1 MMAAAGTLVVLG
13 AMAATATAG
22 TPEVDKARVAQGQ
35 ELFGREWLPNDPRS
49 HGGDGLGPVYNDS
62 SCIACHNAGAPGGGG
77 PTSKNVDIVSAFSN
91 RQLVPP
97 PPPSGPGP
105 IARAF
110 RFLAGM
116 DDEPA
121 PTAPP
126 AAPAAPRAGK
136 PNLDELVKVH
146 AGFRTAR
153 SVVLHRFGTDAGY
166 DAWRD
171 KMIGTDQFFNPV
183 FSNLG
188 GDARAANE
196 MLLLR
201 SRIDMRGFQPQA
213 QFGEFTLVRSQRNPT
228 ALFGAGLLDA
238 IPESA
243 LIAASKETDKRFPEI
258 QGRISRQKDGRFGRF
273 GWKAQTPSLKDFVLT
288 ACAVELGLEVPDH
301 PQAGVPLSPKYK
313 SGGLDLTGPE
323 CGALES
329 YVRALPAPVR
339 RAATSPAEAAA
350 IAAGAKTFET
360 IGCAS
365 CHRPKLGPVAGLY
378 SDLLLHDMGP
388 ELGDTGAYGVFVP
401 DSSEGENTDE
411 IPTLDGPGEFAI
423 QAEALPVPA
432 TAPAEVAT
440 PAAVPAP
447 APTPAPATAPTAP
460 AAVVAVAAP
469 TAPFGV
475 QAVVP
480 GMPGRVEKPPKFGA
494 ARQEWRTPPLWG
506 VRDSGPYLHDGRAET
521 LDQAIAF
528 HGGQGEPT
536 ARRYF
541 QLAPKERLNLQA
553 FLKSLVAPTDQ
564 LARAGD

>member
-1 MMAAAGTLVVLG
+1 MMTAAGVLFALGTTVVR
-13 AMAATATAG
+13 AG
-22 TPEVDKARVAQGQ
+22 TAEIDRAKIAQGQ
-35 ELFGREWLPNDPRS
+35 ELFAREWMPNDPRS

-91 RQLVPP
+91 RAAMQQAAMVPSP
-97 PPPSGPGP
+97 APGP
-105 IARAF
+105 IARVF

-121 PTAPP
+121 PPAP
-126 AAPAAPRAGK
+126 AAAPRANK

-153 SVVLHRFGTDAGY
+153 SVVLHRFGTDPGY

-171 KMIGTDQFFNPV
+171 KMLGTDQFFGPV
-183 FSNLG
+183 FPGMG
-188 GDARAANE
+188 GDGQAAGE
-196 MLLLR
+196 MLR
-201 SRIDMRGFQPQA
+201 MRNRFDMRGFQPQA
-213 QFGEFTLVRSQRNPT
+213 QFGEFALVRSQRNPT
-228 ALFGAGLLDA
+228 ALFGAGLLDT

-243 LIAASKETDKRFPEI
+243 LIAASKEKDNRFPEI
-258 QGRISRQKDGRFGRF
+258 QGRISRQKDGRIGRF

-301 PQAGVPLSPKYK
+301 PQAGVPSSPTYK
-313 SGGLDLTGPE
+313 PKGLDLTGPE
-323 CGALES
+323 CDAPEA
-329 YVRALPAPVR
+329 YVRALPAPAR
-339 RAATSPAEAAA
+339 RATTSTTEAEA
-350 IAAGAKTFET
+350 IDAGAKTFEA

-365 CHRPKLGPVAGLY
+365 CHRPKLGPVEGLY

-401 DSSEGENTDE
+401 DSAEDENNE
-411 IPTLDGPGEFAI
+411 PIPSLDGGGVAVAPPA
-423 QAEALPVPA
+423 PA
-432 TAPAEVAT
+432 TTVAT
-440 PAAVPAP
+440 PADEPAGAVAPAP
-447 APTPAPATAPTAP
+447 APTPAVVAEVPVQA
-460 AAVVAVAAP
+460 VAVAVPAP
-469 TAPFGV
+469 VAPVVGQVMFG
-475 QAVVP
+475 
-480 GMPGRVEKPPKFGA
+480 GMPARAEKPPKFGA

-521 LDQAIAF
+521 LEQAIAF

-541 QLAPKERLNLQA
+541 QLSPKDRLNLQA